1 MLIYNE
7 FRKVI
12 LTIFYIKINFKLVVF
27 KGIDKYLRYEEFFVK
42 LLTIFLKPVFFQNGV
57 LEMKRKL
64 PVLLISVVLL
74 CFQFGAKNADAQGK
88 GESQNVLKE
97 LDDFQSS
104 LSNWMKNLDTLGS
117 QFSTLQKSVS
127 DSLSPLKDFDKI
139 IKDVEGKLNTSISKM
154 ESLEKAGS
162 IAEVKG
168 MLDSF
173 GKTFDVLKKL
183 LSDLTKR
190 VEDQEIKSAVL
201 EKRYLEAQRPLEPI
215 KKALEDLSKLLTD
228 KLGEQ
233 EKKFASLEE
242 NIKSRIASM
251 DNSMKAFDGQTKVLS
266 DLEIRMKKV
275 ENTGGTGAGTAT
287 AVAPS
292 QPKLQGVTGTETV
305 KVAEGTQTATT
316 AEVSEVPDA
325 SAATKES
332 VPSPADEGFKEMED
346 GFFIRNVALF
356 PFGSSSQI
364 KGEIKN
370 FSDRD
375 RSIATF
381 TIKVYN
387 ASDVLLFTQDFSI
400 KTFKK
405 GEVRGFSEIISGYTP
420 LDIVRHE
427 IMPKRRY

>member
-1 MLIYNE
+1 MLA
-7 FRKVI
+7 
-12 LTIFYIKINFKLVVF
+12 IFYLKINFKLVALRE
-27 KGIDKYLRYEEFFVK
+27 IDKYLRYKEFFVK

-64 PVLLISVVLL
+64 PVLLISMVLL

-104 LSNWMKNLDTLGS
+104 LSSWMKNLDSLGS
-117 QFSTLQKSVS
+117 QFSTLQKNVS
-127 DSLSPLKDFDKI
+127 DSLSPLKDLDKI
-139 IKDVEGKLNTSISKM
+139 IKEVEGKLNTSISKM

-190 VEDQEIKSAVL
+190 VEDQEVKSAVL

-215 KKALEDLSKLLTD
+215 KKTLEDVSKLVTD

-242 NIKSRIASM
+242 NIKSRIASL
-251 DNSMKAFDGQTKVLS
+251 DNSMKTFDGQTKALS
-266 DLEIRMKKV
+266 DLEIRMKKI
-275 ENTGGTGAGTAT
+275 ENTGASGAGTAT
-287 AVAPS
+287 TVAPS
-292 QPKLQGVTGTETV
+292 PPKLQEVTGTETV

-316 AEVSEVPDA
+316 EVSEAPED
-325 SAATKES
+325 SAAAKES

>member
-1 MLIYNE
+1 
-7 FRKVI
+7 
-12 LTIFYIKINFKLVVF
+12 
-27 KGIDKYLRYEEFFVK
+27 
-42 LLTIFLKPVFFQNGV
+42 
-57 LEMKRKL
+57 MKRKL
-64 PVLLISVVLL
+64 PVLLLSVVLL
-74 CFQFGAKNADAQGK
+74 CFQFGIKNAGAQGK
-88 GESQNVLKE
+88 GGSQDVLKE

-104 LSNWMKNLDTLGS
+104 LSNWMKNLDLLGT
-117 QFSTLQKSVS
+117 QFSTLQKNVN
-127 DSLSPLKDFDKI
+127 DSLAPLKDLDKI
-139 IKDVEGKLNTSISKM
+139 IKEVEGKLNTSISKM

-215 KKALEDLSKLLTD
+215 KKTLEDLSKLVTD
-228 KLGEQ
+228 KLSDQ

-242 NIKSRIASM
+242 NIKSRIASL
-251 DNSMKAFDGQTKVLS
+251 DNSIKTFDGQTKALS
-266 DLEIRMKKV
+266 DLEMRMKKI
-275 ENTGGTGAGTAT
+275 ETTGPSGPGTAT
-287 AVAPS
+287 VAASSP
-292 QPKLQGVTGTETV
+292 PRLQEVTGTETV
-305 KVAEGTQTATT
+305 KAAGGTQTATT
-316 AEVSEVPDA
+316 EVSEAPEV
-325 SAATKES
+325 SAAEKES
-332 VPSPADEGFKEMED
+332 VPSPEDEGFKEMED

-356 PFGSSSQI
+356 PFGSSSQM

-387 ASDVLLFTQDFSI
+387 ASAVLLFTQDFSI